1 MKPLIYLDK
10 INDDIAE
17 EAINFSIFTIDNTQP
32 KDDLISEISSLAEP
46 SVFYYGEDDITDKTQ
61 RAIAAEIIR

>member
-17 EAINFSIFTIDNTQP
+17 EAINFSIFTIDKTQP
-32 KDDLISEISSLAEP
+32 KDDLISELQELIE
-46 SVFYYGEDDITDKTQ
+46 VGKKIK
-61 RAIAAEIIR
+61 IK